1 MLWIPVDRTAE
12 KPLIRQVYD
21 QIRQQILQGELHAG
35 DRLPSTRELA
45 EDLHVSR
52 NVILEAYDQLLAEGY
67 IESRR
72 GSGTYVAEGASFAFA
87 ADGAQQPA
95 ATFFTPSAQQ
105 NSHSI
110 NFRSGLPALDHFPR
124 KLWSQLTQQTYRQA
138 DAALFGYDSPEGRLE
153 LRVALSRYLLRTRGV
168 RSSLDQL
175 LITTGA
181 AQAFSLL
188 TNLLLT
194 SNSRVIVED
203 PVTNEVQ
210 TIYTRSGAALVP
222 VPVDRH
228 GIQTDLLPVDEQ
240 AAFVV
245 VTPSHQY
252 PLGSI
257 LPIQRRIALINFAR
271 ATDCYL
277 VEDDYD
283 SEFRY
288 SGPPVSS
295 LQGLDPERVIYIG
308 TFSKILSPALRIGYM
323 ILPSSLIASSRQTK
337 RLSDLHSPTLDQL
350 ILARFIEEGYLER
363 HIMKMKRL
371 YRKRRDTL
379 ISSLQSTFGKRVQIE
394 GTSTGLHLVAAFPGI
409 DFTDTTLLQEL
420 EQVGVQVYPVE
431 IHAVRK
437 GLHCHQIVLGYG
449 NLAEEEI
456 IEGVKR
462 IAHVLPSVE

>member
-1 MLWIPVDRTAE
+1 MLWIPVDKTAE

-21 QIRQQILQGELHAG
+21 QIRQQILHGELHAG

-87 ADGAQQPA
+87 DAKTQQPA
-95 ATFFTPSAQQ
+95 AVSLTSSAQK
-105 NSHSI
+105 NNDII

-124 KLWSQLTQQTYRQA
+124 KLWSHLTQQIYQQA
-138 DAALFGYDSPEGRLE
+138 DASLFGYDSPEGRLE
-153 LRVALSRYLLRTRGV
+153 LRQALSRYLLRTRGV
-168 RSSLDQL
+168 RCSLDQL

-194 SNSRVIVED
+194 PDSRVIVED

-210 TIYTRSGAALVP
+210 TIYTRSGATLVP

-228 GIQTDLLPVDEQ
+228 GIQTELLPADKQ

-271 ATDCYL
+271 ATNCYL

-323 ILPSSLIASSRQTK
+323 ILPSSLISSSRQTK

-350 ILARFIEEGYLER
+350 VLARFIEEGHLER

-371 YRKRRDTL
+371 YHKRRDTL
-379 ISSLQSTFGKRVQIE
+379 IDSLHGAFGERVQIE
-394 GTSTGLHLVAAFPGI
+394 GESTGLHLVAAFPGI
-409 DFTDTTLLQEL
+409 NFTDTAIMQTL
-420 EQVGVQVYPVE
+420 EQAGVQVYPVE

-437 GLHCHQIVLGYG
+437 GHHCQQIVLGYG
-449 NLAEEEI
+449 NLTEEEI
-456 IEGVKR
+456 IKGVKR
-462 IAHVLPSVE
+462 ITRALASAI

>member
-21 QIRQQILQGELHAG
+21 QIRQQILHGELHAG

-45 EDLHVSR
+45 EDIHVSR

-87 ADGAQQPA
+87 EADIPQPA
-95 ATFFTPSAQQ
+95 AASFASSAQK
-105 NSHSI
+105 NSDII

-124 KLWSQLTQQTYRQA
+124 KLWSHLTQQIYQQA
-138 DAALFGYDSPEGRLE
+138 DASLFGYDSPEGRLE
-153 LRVALSRYLLRTRGV
+153 LRQALSRYLLRTRGV
-168 RSSLDQL
+168 RCSLDQL

-194 SNSRVIVED
+194 PDSRVIVED
-203 PVTNEVQ
+203 PITNEVQ
-210 TIYTRSGAALVP
+210 TIYTRSGATLVP
-222 VPVDRH
+222 VPVDMH
-228 GIQTDLLPVDEQ
+228 GIQTDLLPADER
-240 AAFVV
+240 AAFAV

-323 ILPSSLIASSRQTK
+323 ILPSSLITSSRQTK

-350 ILARFIEEGYLER
+350 VLARFIEEGHLER

-371 YRKRRDTL
+371 YHKRRDTL
-379 ISSLQSTFGKRVQIE
+379 ISSLNHTFGKLVQIE
-394 GTSTGLHLVAAFPGI
+394 GESTGLHLVAAFPGI
-409 DFTDTTLLQEL
+409 NFTDTAIMQAL
-420 EQVGVQVYPVE
+420 EQTGVQVYPVE
-431 IHAVRK
+431 IHAVHT
-437 GLHCHQIVLGYG
+437 GYHSHQIVLGYG
-449 NLAEEEI
+449 NLTEEEI

-462 IAHVLPSVE
+462 IAHALQAEV

>member
-1 MLWIPVDRTAE
+1 MRC
-12 KPLIRQVYD
+12 
-21 QIRQQILQGELHAG
+21 
-35 DRLPSTRELA
+35 
-45 EDLHVSR
+45 
-52 NVILEAYDQLLAEGY
+52 
-67 IESRR
+67 
-72 GSGTYVAEGASFAFA
+72 
-87 ADGAQQPA
+87 
-95 ATFFTPSAQQ
+95 
-105 NSHSI
+105 
-110 NFRSGLPALDHFPR
+110 
-124 KLWSQLTQQTYRQA
+124 
-138 DAALFGYDSPEGRLE
+138 
-153 LRVALSRYLLRTRGV
+153 
-168 RSSLDQL
+168 SLDQL

-194 SNSRVIVED
+194 PESRVIVED

-210 TIYTRSGAALVP
+210 TIYTRSGATLIP
-222 VPVDRH
+222 VPVDIH
-228 GIQTDLLPVDEQ
+228 GIQTELLPTDQQ

-323 ILPSSLIASSRQTK
+323 ILPSSLITSSRQTK

-350 ILARFIEEGYLER
+350 VLARFIEEGHLER

-371 YRKRRDTL
+371 YHKRRDTL
-379 ISSLQSTFGKRVQIE
+379 INSLNHTFGQRVQIE
-394 GTSTGLHLVAAFPGI
+394 GGSTGLHLVAAFPGI
-409 DFTDTTLLQEL
+409 DFTNATIMQAL
-420 EQVGVQVYPVE
+420 EQAGVQVYPVE
-431 IHAVRK
+431 IHAVRA
-437 GLHCHQIVLGYG
+437 GHHRHQIVLGYG
-449 NLAEEEI
+449 NLTEEEI
-456 IEGVKR
+456 ITGVKR
-462 IAHVLPSVE
+462 IARVLQPAI

>member
-21 QIRQQILQGELHAG
+21 QIRQQVLQGELHAG

-87 ADGAQQPA
+87 EADIPQP
-95 ATFFTPSAQQ
+95 TTVSFTSSTRK
-105 NSHSI
+105 NNDII
-110 NFRSGLPALDHFPR
+110 NFRPGLPALDHFPR
-124 KLWSQLTQQTYRQA
+124 KLWSHLTQQTYQQA
-138 DAALFGYDSPEGRLE
+138 DASLFGYDSPEGRLE
-153 LRVALSRYLLRTRGV
+153 LRLALSRYLLRARGV
-168 RSSLDQL
+168 RCSLDQL

-188 TNLLLT
+188 TSLLLT
-194 SNSRVIVED
+194 PNSRVIVED
-203 PVTNEVQ
+203 PITNEVQ
-210 TIYTRSGAALVP
+210 TIYTRSGATLVP
-222 VPVDRH
+222 VPVDTH
-228 GIQTDLLPVDEQ
+228 GIQTDLLPTNER

-323 ILPSSLIASSRQTK
+323 ILPSALITSSRRTK

-350 ILARFIEEGYLER
+350 VLARFIEEGHLER

-371 YRKRRDTL
+371 YHKRRDTL
-379 ISSLQSTFGKRVQIE
+379 ISSLNHTFGQRVQIE
-394 GTSTGLHLVAAFPGI
+394 GASTGLHLVATFPGI
-409 DFTDTTLLQEL
+409 DFTDAAIMQAL
-420 EQVGVQVYPVE
+420 EQTGVQVYPVE
-431 IHAVRK
+431 IHAVRA
-437 GLHCHQIVLGYG
+437 GHHRHQIVLGYG
-449 NLAEEEI
+449 NLTEEEI
-456 IEGVKR
+456 IAGVKR
-462 IAHVLPSVE
+462 IARVL